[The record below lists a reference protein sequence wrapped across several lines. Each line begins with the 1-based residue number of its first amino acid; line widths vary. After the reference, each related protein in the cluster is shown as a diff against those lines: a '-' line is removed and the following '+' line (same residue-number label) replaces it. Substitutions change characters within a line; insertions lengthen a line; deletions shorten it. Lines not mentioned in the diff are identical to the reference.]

1 MQYLYLIGLFTALV
15 GLILVDYR
23 WRLALFA
30 DRRATLLTVLIGVV
44 FFSLWDIAGIALG
57 IFYTGAPTYLSGL
70 ELGPEY
76 PIEEL
81 VFLTLLSYNT
91 LLAWRGGVK
100 LCSRI

>member
-1 MQYLYLIGLFTALV
+1 MQYLYLAALIFALLGLFA
-15 GLILVDYR
+15 VDYR
-23 WRLALFA
+23 WKLAYFI
-30 DRRATLLTVLIGVV
+30 DRRATLLTIVAGVV
-44 FFSLWDIAGIALG
+44 FFSLWDIAGIAVG
-57 IFYTGAPTYLSGL
+57 IFFTGSTTYLSGL

-81 VFLTLLSYNT
+81 IFLTLLSYNT